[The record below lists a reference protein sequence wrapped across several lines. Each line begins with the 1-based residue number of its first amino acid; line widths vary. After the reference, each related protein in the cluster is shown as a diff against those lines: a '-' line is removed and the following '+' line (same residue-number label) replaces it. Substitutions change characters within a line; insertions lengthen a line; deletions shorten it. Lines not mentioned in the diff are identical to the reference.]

1 MSVIATKIK
10 NVVMVRF
17 PAPEKL
23 ENRHVEFDV
32 VCYVRLD
39 PTGTLEINYSH
50 HVVRSRDA
58 SVGMFGENKSR
69 MPLDATLHALVTIGV
84 MQEFWS
90 CVATTIRV
98 LPADMAT
105 PLTEVEF

>member
-1 MSVIATKIK
+1 MPVIATKLK

-39 PTGTLEINYSH
+39 PTGVLEINYSH
-50 HVVRSRDA
+50 HVIRSRDA
-58 SVGMFGENKSR
+58 NVGSFSESKSR
-69 MPLDATLHALVTIGV
+69 MPLDAALHALVTIGV

-90 CVATTIRV
+90 SVANVFRV
-98 LPADMAT
+98 LPGDINT